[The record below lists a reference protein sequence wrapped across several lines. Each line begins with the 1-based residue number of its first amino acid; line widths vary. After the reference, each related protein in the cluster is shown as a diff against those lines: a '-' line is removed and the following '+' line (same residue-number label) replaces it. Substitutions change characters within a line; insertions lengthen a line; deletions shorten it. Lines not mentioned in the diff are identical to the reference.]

1 MLLIY
6 IMNNEE
12 LIQEIKELW
21 KKLDCPFD
29 KIDKKILQ
37 GWETQYDTFLDQ
49 TNYAQFFIDRYDN
62 PLLYLSSSLSL
73 SQ

>member
-1 MLLIY
+1 MSQ
-6 IMNNEE
+6 EQE
-12 LIQEIKELW
+12 LKQNINALW
-21 KKLDCPFD
+21 KKLNYPYHRL
-29 KIDKKILQ
+29 DKKILQ